1 MMKSVVAGVGLS
13 AALVALPAAA
23 QLNLSG
29 LYAGV
34 GVGQSKAKDWCTGA
48 VFISCDDKD
57 TAWKIFGGYQ
67 FNPHF
72 AVEGGYAD
80 LGKVKGSG
88 VTSGVNLD
96 ASTKLSA
103 WDVAAVGSW
112 PFASQFSVFGK
123 LGAYYGT
130 VDSTGTA
137 SGAGGSASAA
147 AKDSNVGFT
156 YGLGA
161 RYDFTRNLAARAE
174 WQRYN
179 KMGGDNTGK
188 SDVDV
193 LGLSLLWKFI

>member
-1 MMKSVVAGVGLS
+1 MNKAIIGAIAAMAISAPALAQQSHAYIGGLI
-13 AALVALPAAA
+13 
-23 QLNLSG
+23 
-29 LYAGV
+29 
-34 GVGQSKAKDWCTGA
+34 GQSKAADGCTDLPSG
-48 VFISCDDKD
+48 FSCDNKD
-57 TAWKIFGGYQ
+57 SAFKLFGGYQ